1 MESKMRRF
9 LVLLITLVLLASV
22 MGTVAFAEEAGNQAM
37 PECYVAGDVNGDGIV
52 DQKDAIGTLKHFLF
66 PELYPVSQNQNC
78 DFNGDGEE
86 STQDAIY
93 VLKATF
99 PELFPECVL
108 EGSVH
113 NFYDPAW
120 EWEEVEDEDGSKTWK
135 VTVTFKCGC
144 DQDTHVH
151 SSADAQNP
159 VTITAKQTKAPTCV
173 TKGTMTYTAAWGE
186 YTNEKN
192 VDIAAT
198 GENGHVM
205 DGTPTCDKGAKC
217 RNCDYEQPE
226 LGHQWEKTGSTEATC
241 QTAGTETYTCARGC
255 GAEPQVITLEL
266 TEEAKQN
273 LHHYVYT
280 DEVKHEEG
288 SCAYVKVL
296 KCEYCEDV
304 KDGESYNVHQYT
316 ATLTQAAT
324 CNAAGVKTYKC
335 DFCNDSYTESVPKNE
350 AHTWV
355 AGASENGVTTH
366 TCSACGATKTTVAVA
381 EDGTISKEAAAG
393 NQIELDNGATMEM
406 DNSVVENLEEDRDI
420 KVTVQAVNKE
430 TLNNVGAEKLAQI
443 AGDNVYDFS
452 LVYADN
458 GDAVDFNGYITI
470 TLPYTLQE
478 GDDVD
483 NINVWYIADNGEV
496 ESFKGTY
503 NNGFVTFQTNHFSYY
518 SVTRLTNAQRCEL
531 YGHTWNE
538 VHQAATCTSEGRHIK
553 SCQRCGAVEF
563 DWRVAPQGHD
573 YQATGNATAPTC
585 EVDGTTE
592 EKCLNCGDVKKGSV
606 PKLGHDYI
614 YSEEKSVEASHTA
627 AGKQVSVCSHCG
639 KESTL
644 ELPQQAHVWK
654 KTVQAA
660 TCTVGGVVKNV
671 CECGAEEVLSQT
683 APLGHDYTKH
693 EWSWS
698 ADYNEAT
705 ATLIC
710 GFKDCGHTLELKAAV
725 ERNADSATCTSGGS
739 IRYTGTVSYNGKI
752 FTNEPEAIKTN
763 PVDHKPGTELQSNA
777 TQHYYTCSECGTK
790 IGLEDHA
797 WGNET
802 VVTAAT
808 CVANGKAT
816 QECTVCGYEAEKVLP
831 ATGEHTYANGVCSG
845 CGHRESECK
854 HLRTY
859 KTSVDLSAYNI
870 CKGAEINW
878 YTCDCGELKYPSV
891 DMLYCD
897 MAYEEKEL
905 DQEDGST
912 AYIHTA
918 TCIDCGLKVIQTIQY
933 EDDVETCT
941 QRSVVDIQILVGD
954 KLIAEGT
961 YNHPDDYILHP
972 THVVEEGI
980 DLSKYGLCASDWN
993 YEVCHCGQVSTYWYE
1008 ENGGCDWIRD
1018 DENSTETSSR
1028 FTCAACGGV
1037 MVQEEK
1043 STEEDCLLIFEA
1055 TETYYVNGAAVYTME
1070 SCTVMEEHDY
1080 QVSKYELY
1088 GDSCEDGVLVTQV
1101 CADCGKIYEYYNTG
1115 HVQLNGVTTDLSG
1128 YGFCATSMTT
1138 YTCPC
1143 EEQVKYTF
1151 FEYKNGPH
1159 EWEYMQY
1166 QESEDGL
1173 SATILRECMNCG
1185 YTVTEQITYTEP
1197 NERCICE
1204 ATVVH
1209 TFTDGTHTITGYS
1222 YSDYVELHDMEQTT
1236 ALMNG
1241 AKSCMDGVLVTNT
1254 CNRCGYT
1261 EQYEE
1266 YVHVGFP
1273 KQILD
1278 VSHLDMC
1285 VEQGILYECTC
1296 GEGNWVQFWDNDNVH
1311 CEFDWIDGNENY
1323 RIQRCR
1329 YCQVTMETE
1338 MKVIERIDQCRIER
1352 HYTQT
1357 LSRAS
1362 ETPVTVEFDRIDT
1375 EHTSLFEFTLLDPA
1389 AGCEGGVE
1397 MVATCM
1403 YCGYEDPYWGTNY
1416 THETWP
1422 VERKLLNS
1430 GDFCGDLYYE
1440 KSSCGC
1446 GKESW
1451 EGISWVNGHC
1461 QYDDGYHSEEYDE
1474 WVQICSKCGSERI
1487 RTEELTSVEGESC
1500 QMNVVWNEIFLLKGK
1515 EIASISGESIGY
1527 SHVNAVF
1534 TFELLGDTCDDGY
1547 RVSGVCLDC
1556 GEELNYG
1563 NEIRYGCEEFT
1574 VASDVLFDA
1583 EGMCS
1588 PYILRTQRCACGKQ
1602 NNTYTSFDCN
1612 QNWYWDDKLQTS
1624 VGECV
1629 QCGLKVMEDTTV
1641 ASVEGETCKRINTTT
1656 FTFQYGD
1663 NDPVVVERSWIAA
1676 NHETITYFHSIS
1688 EDPNANP
1695 CETGYYTTHV
1705 CVDCGY
1711 SYSTEYWI
1719 RYNHEMYPVEYYDL
1733 TEAPFNMCDGHVR
1746 KTSCA
1751 CGENVSWDW
1760 DMQTYWNKAVPV
1772 GTDSAT
1778 GEPIHECPD
1787 CGMQVIS
1794 QYTNEYDP
1802 DTCTRTQKDIMRFVR
1817 DDATVLHVD
1826 RVWNY
1831 EEHEYLGLS
1840 WSLDNPD
1847 GTCEDGYT
1855 WTLQCRNCGVTNQ
1868 VSDSGWHA
1876 QYDTQVLELP
1886 DSTCGGKIVES
1897 RCACGENSYVS
1908 HDRNCYEY
1916 SNTRSWSEEIDG
1928 ITHLYLEF
1936 VCNDCGLT
1944 ELEEGYEE
1952 QISECAYCNYS
1963 VYTYSLNGE
1972 ELGTFRQEYMHEY
1985 HTYDFTYTLMDGSVT
2000 CEDGVDRIGTCVR
2013 CGETYANQ
2021 IYWHESDLIE
2031 TISLA
2036 QYGAEGD
2043 TALEITGC
2051 VCGYGRYYNLTGG
2064 ESGCDLDHIDTD
2076 HWIPGVVDDV
2086 YYLFSTS
2093 GYDYSLHSYSHDIR
2107 CAVTDPQCD
2116 FKMRK
2121 AEYWLKEGCEAVRYQ
2136 TWEVYDPAAEAY
2148 VILVPPTPTGR
2159 REDYHLYNVT
2169 EKYDYYLDD
2178 GTLITYS
2185 VERVCPDCGSYY
2197 NEIQGVDT
2205 NNVQFDKTDA
2215 VNTLNNGK
2223 DREYHMIYEYGVEYA
2238 GNRFQTLQRHDRIN
2252 ADGSTYWYQYEYSD
2266 YDFGTSCTRTVTY
2279 SNSYGDSWT
2288 NTDQECHAGYL
2299 WKSETV
2305 KEPTCSQPGLEVET
2319 EFCYACNYEIW
2330 SNEYVLHPTE
2340 HHNMYWD
2347 DAKQMYVCPDCGLE
2361 LFNYASGTVTMEDMS
2376 DDYGNGTD
2384 YVIGYWNQDPSK
2396 EFLPTLSVILVDATD
2411 DNDQLILDYSDFT
2424 YLSTDNGDAITAVTF
2439 NKALADQAAAD
2450 AVAQAGYTGSYS
2462 LRFNFVILG
2471 GGELDYAITF
2481 DPVSTNNA

>member
-37 PECYVAGDVNGDGIV
+37 PECFVAGDVNGDGIV
-52 DQKDAIGTLKHFLF
+52 DQKDAIGVLKHFLF

-78 DFNGDGEE
+78 DFNGDGEVN
-86 STQDAIY
+86 TQDAIY
-93 VLKATF
+93 VLKSSY
-99 PELFPECVL
+99 PQLFPECVL
-108 EGSVH
+108 EGTVH

-120 EWEEVEDEDGSKTWK
+120 EWEEVEAEDGSKTWK

-144 DQDTHVH
+144 DQGTHVH
-151 SSADAQNP
+151 SSADAENP
-159 VTITAKQTKAPTCV
+159 VAITSKQTKAPTCV
-173 TKGTMTYTAAWGE
+173 AKGTMTYTAAWGA
-186 YTNEKN
+186 YTSEKN

-226 LGHQWEKTGSTEATC
+226 LGHKWEKTGYTDATC
-241 QTAGTETYTCARGC
+241 LTPGTETYTCARGC

-266 TEEAKQN
+266 TEDAKQN
-273 LHHYVYT
+273 LHRYVYT
-280 DEVKHEEG
+280 GEVKHEEG
-288 SCAYVKVL
+288 SCSYVKVL
-296 KCEYCEDV
+296 KCEYCEHV
-304 KDGESYNVHQYT
+304 KDGESYNIHQYT

-324 CNAAGVKTYKC
+324 CSADGVKTYKC
-335 DFCNDSYTESVPKNE
+335 DFCNDSYTESVSKNE
-350 AHTWV
+350 AHAWV
-355 AGASENGVTTH
+355 AGATENGVTAH

-381 EDGTISKEAAAG
+381 EDGTITKEAVAG

-420 KVTVQAVNKE
+420 KVTVQAVNKD

-538 VHQAATCTSEGRHIK
+538 VHQAATCTSEGRNIK
-553 SCQRCGAVEF
+553 SCQRCGEVEF
-563 DWRVAPQGHD
+563 DWRVAPKGHD

-592 EKCLNCGDVKKGSV
+592 EKCANCGDVKKGSV
-606 PKLGHDYI
+606 PKLGHDYV

-644 ELPQQAHVWK
+644 EEPQQAHVWK
-654 KTVQAA
+654 KKVDAA

-683 APLGHDYTKH
+683 APLGHNYTKAA
-693 EWSWS
+693 WNWA

-705 ATLIC
+705 ATLSC
-710 GFKDCGHTLELKAAV
+710 GFDGCGHTLELKAAV
-725 ERNADSATCTSGGS
+725 ERHADSATCTSGGS
-739 IRYTGTVSYNGKI
+739 IRYTGTVSHNGKI

-763 PVDHKPGTELQSNA
+763 PADHKPGTELQSNA

-790 IGLEDHA
+790 IGAEDHA
-797 WGNET
+797 WGKET
-802 VVTAAT
+802 VVAAAT
-808 CVANGKAT
+808 CVANGKAK
-816 QECTVCGYEAEKVLP
+816 QECTVCGYETEKVLP
-831 ATGEHTYANGVCSG
+831 ATGEHTYVNGVCSG
-845 CGHRESECK
+845 CGYRENDCK

-870 CKGAEINW
+870 CKGAVINW

-897 MAYEEKEL
+897 MAYDEKEL
-905 DQEDGST
+905 VLEDGRT
-912 AYIHTA
+912 AFVYTR
-918 TCIDCGLKVIQTIQY
+918 TCIDCGLKFVQTVKH
-933 EDDVETCT
+933 EDDVEACT
-941 QRSVVDIQILVGD
+941 QHMIVDIQILLGD
-954 KLIAEGT
+954 KVIAEGT
-961 YNHPDDYILHP
+961 YNNPNDYENHP
-972 THVVEEGI
+972 THLVEENI
-980 DLSKYGLCASDWN
+980 DLSKYGLCASDWKH
-993 YEVCHCGQVSTYWYE
+993 YVCYCGQLSTYLFD
-1008 ENGGCDWIRD
+1008 ENPGCEWIRD
-1018 DENSTETSSR
+1018 DENSTETSIR
-1028 FTCAACGGV
+1028 FTCAECGGV

-1043 STEEDCLLIFEA
+1043 ITEEDCRVVFET

-1070 SCTVMEEHDY
+1070 SCHVMQDHNY

-1101 CADCGKIYEYYNTG
+1101 CADCGKIYEYYNED
-1115 HVQLNGVTTDLSG
+1115 HVQINGVTTDLSG

-1143 EEQVKYTF
+1143 DEQVKYTF
-1151 FEYKNGPH
+1151 FQYENGPH
-1159 EWEYMQY
+1159 EWDYMQY

-1173 SATILRECMNCG
+1173 SATVLRECRNCG

-1197 NERCICE
+1197 NDNCVCE

-1222 YSDYVELHDMEQTT
+1222 YSNYVELHDIEQTA
-1236 ALMNG
+1236 ALMDG
-1241 AKSCMDGVLVTNT
+1241 AESCMDGVLVTNT

-1266 YVHVGFP
+1266 YSHVGFP

-1285 VEQGILYECTC
+1285 VEQGALYECAC
-1296 GEGNWVQFWDNDNVH
+1296 GEGNWVQFWDNENAH
-1311 CEFDWIDGNENY
+1311 CEFDWVEGNENH
-1323 RIQRCR
+1323 RIQQCR
-1329 YCQVTMETE
+1329 YCQVTMETVKKE
-1338 MKVIERIDQCRIER
+1338 LERIDQCRIER
-1352 HYTQT
+1352 HYTET
-1357 LSRAS
+1357 LSRPG

-1397 MVATCM
+1397 MIATCM
-1403 YCGYEDPYWGTNY
+1403 YCGYEDPYWGTRY
-1416 THETWP
+1416 DHETWP
-1422 VERKLLNS
+1422 VERELLNS

-1440 KSSCGC
+1440 KYSCGC
-1446 GKESW
+1446 GKES
-1451 EGISWVNGHC
+1451 GDSISWMNGYC

-1474 WVQICSKCGSERI
+1474 WVQVCVNCGGERI
-1487 RTEELTSVEGESC
+1487 RTEELTPVEGESC
-1500 QMNVVWNEIFLLKGK
+1500 QVDVVWNEIFLLKGK
-1515 EIASISGESIGY
+1515 EVASVSGQHTGY
-1527 SHVNAVF
+1527 SHEGEVV

-1547 RVSGVCLDC
+1547 RVNGVCLDC
-1556 GEELNYG
+1556 GENMNYYG
-1563 NEIRYGCEEFT
+1563 DEVRYGCESFT
-1574 VASDVLFDA
+1574 VAREVLFEA

-1588 PYILRTQRCACGKQ
+1588 PYILRTNSCACGRQ
-1602 NNTYTSFDCN
+1602 NDTYTNFACN
-1612 QNWYWDDKLQTS
+1612 LSWHWDDKLQSS
-1624 VGECV
+1624 VGECG
-1629 QCGLKVMEDTTV
+1629 QCGLKMMSETIYTP
-1641 ASVEGETCKRINTTT
+1641 VEGETCRQNNTTT
-1656 FTFQYGD
+1656 FTFMYGE
-1663 NDPVVVERSWIAA
+1663 NDPVVVEKSWIDQTHRTVTQFYPA
-1676 NHETITYFHSIS
+1676 SQ
-1688 EDPNANP
+1688 DPNANL
-1695 CETGYYTTHV
+1695 CETGYYTTQI
-1705 CVDCGY
+1705 CVDCGG
-1711 SYSTEYWI
+1711 SWSDPYWI
-1719 RYNHEMYPVEYYDL
+1719 HTGHETKCVEYYDL
-1733 TEAPFNMCDGHVR
+1733 TAEPFNMCDGTAT
-1746 KTSCA
+1746 KYSCA
-1751 CGENVSWDW
+1751 CGENVNWYISIHGCR
-1760 DMQTYWNKAVPV
+1760 NKAETV
-1772 GTDSAT
+1772 GTDPKT
-1778 GEPIHECPD
+1778 GYPIQQCPD
-1787 CGMQVIS
+1787 CGIQIICGSESYYNSSICARVGEET
-1794 QYTNEYDP
+1794 YV
-1802 DTCTRTQKDIMRFVR
+1802 FLR
-1817 DDATVLHVD
+1817 DNTVLLD
-1826 RVWNY
+1826 VWYSWKN
-1831 EEHEYLGLS
+1831 EEHQFLALS

-1868 VSDSGWHA
+1868 VSGSDWHA
-1876 QYDTQVLELP
+1876 QYDTQVLKLP
-1886 DSTCGGKIVES
+1886 DSTCGGMIREG
-1897 RCACGENSYVS
+1897 RCACGRDQYVS
-1908 HDRNCYEY
+1908 HEYNCRNFM
-1916 SNTRSWSEEIDG
+1916 TTD
-1928 ITHLYLEF
+1928 YLQQTC
-1936 VCNDCGLT
+1936 VDCGLT
-1944 ELEEGYEE
+1944 RVEEIYSE
-1952 QISECAYCNYS
+1952 QIDDCRSIWYS

-1972 ELGTFRQEYMHEY
+1972 ELGTFRQEYVEEN
-1985 HTYDFTYTLMDGSVT
+1985 HTYDYTYTLMDGSVT
-2000 CEDGVDRIGTCVR
+2000 CEDGVIRTKTCVK
-2013 CGETYANQ
+2013 CGEVSSDQ
-2021 IYWHESDLIE
+2021 IFGHETGKIE
-2031 TISLA
+2031 TIALT

-2043 TALEITGC
+2043 TALEIIGC
-2051 VCGYGRYYNLTGG
+2051 ACGHERYYNLTGG

-2086 YYLFSTS
+2086 YPLFSTS
-2093 GYDYSLHSYSHDIR
+2093 GSYYRLDSYFYDVR
-2107 CAVTDPQCD
+2107 CAVTDPQCN
-2116 FKMRK
+2116 FKMRR
-2121 AEYWLKEGCEAVRYQ
+2121 AEYWLKEGCEAVRYV
-2136 TWEVYDPAAEAY
+2136 TYEVYDPATETY
-2148 VILVPPTPTGR
+2148 VTLVPPTPTGQ

-2169 EKYDYYLDD
+2169 EKSDYYLDD

-2185 VERVCPDCGSYY
+2185 IERVCPDCGSYY
-2197 NEIQGVDT
+2197 NEIRGVDT

-2238 GNRFQTLQRHDRIN
+2238 GNRFQTMQRHERVY
-2252 ADGSTYWYQYEYSD
+2252 AGGGTYWYQYEYSD
-2266 YDFGTSCTRTVTY
+2266 YNFSGKCTRTETY
-2279 SNSYGDSWT
+2279 SNSYGDFWT
-2288 NTDQECHAGYL
+2288 NENQECHAGYQ
-2299 WKSETV
+2299 WKSEIV
-2305 KEPTCSQPGLEVET
+2305 KEPTCSQPGLQRET
-2319 EFCYACNYEIW
+2319 QFCCACNYESW
-2330 SNEYVLHPTE
+2330 SNEYVLNPTE

-2384 YVIGYWNQDPSK
+2384 YVIGYWNQDSSK

-2411 DNDQLILDYSDFT
+2411 DNDQLILEFSDFT
-2424 YLSTDNGDAITAVTF
+2424 YLSTSNGDAITAVTF
-2439 NKALADQAAAD
+2439 NKALADQAAAA
-2450 AVAQAGYTGSYS
+2450 AVAQAGYSGSYS